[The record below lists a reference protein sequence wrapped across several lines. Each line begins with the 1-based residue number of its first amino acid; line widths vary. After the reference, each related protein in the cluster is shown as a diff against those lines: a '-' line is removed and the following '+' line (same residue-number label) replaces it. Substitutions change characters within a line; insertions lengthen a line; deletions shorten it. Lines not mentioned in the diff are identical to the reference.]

1 MQHIIIV
8 DENDNVIGEEK
19 KQKCHEGDGILHRGF
34 LVMVFNKAG
43 ELLLARR
50 SKMKRL
56 WPDFWDGTVAS
67 HVLKGETYEQ
77 AAKRRL
83 NQEIGLITDNI
94 QYVFKFHYKVRYWNI
109 GTENEICAVMV
120 VKGVHTDTIFPDSN
134 EISEIEP
141 INLHVLMD
149 DFRKNKQTYTP
160 WLILAI
166 EHMHS
171 RHIGASNSQF
181 PIIRAL

>member
-1 MQHIIIV
+1 MEMQHIVIV
-8 DENDNVIGEEK
+8 DENDNFIGEDEK
-19 KQKCHEGDGILHRGF
+19 ENCHEGDGILHRGF
-34 LVMVFNKAG
+34 LAMVFNKVG

-56 WPDFWDGTVAS
+56 WPGFWDGTVAS
-67 HVLKGETYEQ
+67 HVLKGENYEQ

-94 QYVFKFHYKVRYWNI
+94 EYLFKFHYKVRYGNI

-120 VKGVHTDTIFPDSN
+120 VNGVDTDKIFLDSN

-149 DFRKNKQTYTP
+149 DFRKNKQIYTP

-166 EHMHS
+166 ERMHS
-171 RHIGASNSQF
+171 RHIGT
-181 PIIRAL
+181 